1 MGGSQWGQ
9 RPDLWGWEVCQGQLP
24 EEEPGDLG
32 VREGGW
38 EGILVEDK
46 ACAKAPWCGKGEVR
60 PMWLEQGCKW
70 RRAGVR
76 VLIKRWALD
85 MRAVGQTELRSPH
98 NAAGRRTLSQTLIKA
113 GPGPQL
119 LGPVPARIGICLTGL
134 EFQDRDL
141 WEEGLA

>member
-9 RPDLWGWEVCQGQLP
+9 RPDLWGREVCQGRLP

-76 VLIKRWALD
+76 ALIKRWALD
-85 MRAVGQTELRSPH
+85 MRAVGSDGAQEP
-98 NAAGRRTLSQTLIKA
+98 
-113 GPGPQL
+113 PQCCREEN
-119 LGPVPARIGICLTGL
+119 PVPDTYQGWARLPASGSSTS
-134 EFQDRDL
+134 
-141 WEEGLA
+141 